1 MADCVSL
8 GRPDAIQFLDPYV
21 KAKFGV
27 EEVQEIHPDLTNI
40 LSRTYGCLIYQEQMM
55 NIFKVFGGFSDGEAD
70 KVRKIIGKK
79 QIESLPEQI
88 DKFKKGAKERGYEQK
103 VIDKL
108 VDFIN
113 SNISY
118 SFNMAHAVAYAI
130 TSYKTAYLKY
140 HYPVEFMT
148 AVINNQKTDDGATDF
163 DKVKAYINASN
174 DMNINVVGININNSD
189 RKFKPNG
196 DEILFGLDL
205 VKGLG
210 QKGIDV
216 VITNRPYDSYCDF
229 INRVGLQMSKSDVI
243 ALIKAGAFNEITDAP
258 KKKLFKYFYL
268 KRFEAKKEDL
278 KPIGKVNKTHI
289 NWLYDNGLI
298 DEGQKD
304 NKEYCTKVLNKYR
317 LSEGWKIFSDSYC
330 QGTELD
336 WEMETLNC
344 YLSADPFDG
353 VVIPDWNK
361 VDIDDIG
368 YVGGVIVNVKE
379 TTIKNGKSK
388 GQKMAFINV
397 STKNMV
403 ADIVVFN
410 KQYLKYKDT
419 LKTGKC
425 VVCKV
430 EKQGKDKGVLKSLLT
445 LNDYLDRTTGLQRR

>member
-1 MADCVSL
+1 MTA
-8 GRPDAIQFLDPYV
+8 
-21 KAKFGV
+21 
-27 EEVQEIHPDLTNI
+27 
-40 LSRTYGCLIYQEQMM
+40 CLIAE
-55 NIFKVFGGFSDGEAD
+55 SDSD
-70 KVRKIIGKK
+70 KITMVNNEVKRLDIKIDHPSINMSDCEFVPSDDNDKIIYG
-79 QIESLPEQI
+79 
-88 DKFKKGAKERGYEQK
+88 
-103 VIDKL
+103 
-108 VDFIN
+108 
-113 SNISY
+113 
-118 SFNMAHAVAYAI
+118 FN
-130 TSYKTAYLKY
+130 
-140 HYPVEFMT
+140 
-148 AVINNQKTDDGATDF
+148 G
-163 DKVKAYINASN
+163 
-174 DMNINVVGININNSD
+174 
-189 RKFKPNG
+189 
-196 DEILFGLDL
+196 
-205 VKGLG
+205 VKGLS
-210 QKGIDV
+210 QKGIDI
-216 VITNRPYDSYCDF
+216 VIANRPYKNYCDF

-278 KPIGKVNKTHI
+278 KPIEKANKTHI

-298 DEGQKD
+298 DEGQKE

-361 VDIDDIG
+361 VDIDDTG

-410 KQYLKYKDT
+410 KQYLKYKDI

-445 LNDYLDRTTGLQRR
+445 LNDYHDRTTGLQGR